1 MTARQDMERLNPA
14 SIHTFQLDMGHPE
27 VYEHLYYYNAFA
39 QTVALEDLHH
49 LSNMRDTTLW
59 QKFSQVPIMAQSV
72 TGSSCRAN
80 ISGNLKLD
88 SFYTFALAD
97 IVFTREQVQVDHS
110 TGSIASISPS
120 PSRRTETWISLSKK
134 LSQPRIAHC
143 LALFH
148 ETCPSTGMLV
158 AEERIDAT
166 YLQLQP
172 HTSATLTSQQYF
184 SAYRDKS
191 YSTRKRYTN

>member
-27 VYEHLYYYNAFA
+27 VYEHLYYYNEFA

-49 LSNMRDTTLW
+49 LSNMRNTTLW
-59 QKFSQVPIMAQSV
+59 QRFSQVPIMAQSLIG
-72 TGSSCRAN
+72 TSCRAN

-88 SFYTFALAD
+88 SFFTFALAD
-97 IVFTREQVQVDHS
+97 IVFTREQVLVDHS

-166 YLQLQP
+166 YLQL
-172 HTSATLTSQQYF
+172 
-184 SAYRDKS
+184 AYRDKS